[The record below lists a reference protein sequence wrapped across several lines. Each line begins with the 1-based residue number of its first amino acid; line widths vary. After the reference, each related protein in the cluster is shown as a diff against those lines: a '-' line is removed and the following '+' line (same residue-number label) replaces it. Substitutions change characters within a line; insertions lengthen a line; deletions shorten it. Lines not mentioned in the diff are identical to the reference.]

1 MFLNLIKSI
10 LGPWGIVVMNFYI
23 EHQLIINLLVVSYAV
38 FMIIIRQKRKKLS
51 ENINERSDTNESEGN
66 NSTE

>member
-51 ENINERSDTNESEGN
+51 ENINQRSDTNESEGN